1 MSKKSALL
9 VVVLLCCF
17 NLTFAQD
24 TAISNA
30 INISNTQ
37 VEKTDTISSDNQFL
51 SLWKGWSVGFN
62 YGLTQFDGDI
72 RNKGLFEKS
81 SMASI
86 YSLNFTKS
94 INKLIGVSF
103 QISNGKLLGER
114 LDDSYSLSQTTNN
127 LYDPYRNYEG
137 NGERFE
143 NNFYEIEVLAK
154 FDVEEIYLFFNS
166 NYLAKSNFQFH
177 YNIGYGEIIFE
188 SLKRNIESGTYIY
201 AYGYDD
207 LGDGYESQIKMT
219 KAKILIY
226 GLSIEYNI
234 YKKFNIELSS
244 IKRLAFTDYLD
255 ASLMKSIP
263 SNDSYRVILL
273 GLKYNIN

>member
-1 MSKKSALL
+1 MNKKRFFFVVFLL
-9 VVVLLCCF
+9 SCCSF
-17 NLTFAQD
+17 IFAQD
-24 TAISNA
+24 NAISNA
-30 INISNTQ
+30 INKQNTQ
-37 VEKTDTISSDNQFL
+37 VGKTNAIHSDNQFFYL
-51 SLWKGWSVGFN
+51 LEGWSVGFN

-72 RNKGLFEKS
+72 RNNGLFEKS
-81 SMASI
+81 SIASI
-86 YSLNFTKS
+86 YSLNLTKS

-143 NNFYEIEVLAK
+143 NNFYEIEVIAK
-154 FDVEEIYLFFNS
+154 FDMQEMYLFFNP
-166 NYLAKSNFQFH
+166 NFLAKSNFHFH
-177 YNIGYGEIIFE
+177 YNIGYGEIFFN
-188 SLKRNIESGTYIY
+188 SMKRNLESGTYIY

-207 LGDGYESQIKMT
+207 LEGSYETQMKMAR
-219 KAKILIY
+219 AKILIY
-226 GLSIEYNI
+226 GLSVEYNI